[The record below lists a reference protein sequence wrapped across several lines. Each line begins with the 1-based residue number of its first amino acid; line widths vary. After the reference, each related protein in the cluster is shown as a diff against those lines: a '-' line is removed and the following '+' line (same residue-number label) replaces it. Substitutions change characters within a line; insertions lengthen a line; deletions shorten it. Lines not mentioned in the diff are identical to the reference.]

1 MSDSIYANRRDKKL
15 REKDGSAHCKPTF
28 IRIVGELVLDLVL
41 NLDIFDFVVLV
52 IWRGE
57 TLPILLTSFSLT
69 NLVICNLKIWRTVPS
84 W

>member
-1 MSDSIYANRRDKKL
+1 MIFCSGQYFYVLCAAFFVFLVYRRIQKIEKL

-57 TLPILLTSFSLT
+57 SLPNDVDF
-69 NLVICNLKIWRTVPS
+69 VE
-84 W
+84 